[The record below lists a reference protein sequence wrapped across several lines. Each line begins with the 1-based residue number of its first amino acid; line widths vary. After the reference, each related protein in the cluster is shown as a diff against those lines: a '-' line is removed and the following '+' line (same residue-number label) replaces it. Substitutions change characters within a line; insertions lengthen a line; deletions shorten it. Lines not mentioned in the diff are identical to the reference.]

1 MASITNV
8 RVSAATI
15 RFKGN
20 DLGHIQG
27 GVTIIYSPEYHDVQV
42 DKYGSSIAEKV
53 LTGENLKVECNLVE
67 STVANYLIGIPA
79 STSAGAGDRAT
90 IGRQAGRRMSTD
102 AGELVVHPEENGA
115 TDYSDDVVIHK
126 AVASAD
132 MESAFE
138 VDGER
143 LVPVTFQAI
152 IDETKV
158 DGNLLGHIGD
168 SSA

>member
-1 MASITNV
+1 MAAVTNV
-8 RVSAATI
+8 RVSAANVSYN
-15 RFKGN
+15 GN

-27 GVTIIYSPEYHDVQV
+27 GVTITYAPEYHDVQV
-42 DKYGSSIAEKV
+42 DKYGNSVAEKV
-53 LTGENLKVECNLVE
+53 LIGENLTVECNLAE
-67 STVANYLIGIPA
+67 STVTNYLIGIPA
-79 STSAGAGDRAT
+79 STSAGGGDRAT

-102 AGELVVHPEENGA
+102 AKQLVIHPIENGA

-126 AVASAD
+126 AIASAD

-143 LVPVTFQAI
+143 LIPVTFQAM
-152 IDETKV
+152 IDETKT